1 MQGRSRVGKLNFFF
15 ASSKR
20 ERFQRAMYVDWNKY
34 RIPINRRI
42 DRILS
47 PVYVSEVVGTFFLV
61 LTVCLNVFND
71 ASDETLKRT
80 LRPLSIGMIL
90 MVMIFATG
98 DVSGGHYN
106 PAVTVSIHLTHPQT
120 VSFNKAVRYIIA
132 QTIGGITAALLGGWI
147 MGNTETLSPG
157 ENRTAFDAMS
167 AEVFFAMALCFVVLN
182 VATTKQDA
190 KNSYFGIAIGF
201 TVAAAAYAIGP
212 VSGCALNPAV
222 SFSVMMA
229 HFINT
234 GTGLSYIVVYLG
246 TPMIGAFLASSLFKI
261 IRRAEFEYVTASD
274 GVKPTSS
281 VPSN

>member
-1 MQGRSRVGKLNFFF
+1 MI
-15 ASSKR
+15 
-20 ERFQRAMYVDWNKY
+20 DWNKF
-34 RIPINRRI
+34 RIPISSRI
-42 DRILS
+42 DRIIS
-47 PVYVSEVVGTFFLV
+47 PVYVSEVIGTFFLV
-61 LTVCLNVFND
+61 LTVCLNVFNN
-71 ASDETLKRT
+71 ASDEVLKKT

-98 DVSGGHYN
+98 GISGGHYN
-106 PAVTVSIHLTHPQT
+106 PAVTVCIHLTHPET
-120 VSFNKAVRYIIA
+120 LSFRKAVRYIVA
-132 QTIGGITAALLGGWI
+132 QTLGGLTAALLGGWI

-190 KNSYFGIAIGF
+190 NNSYFGVAIGF

-229 HFINT
+229 HFLKT
-234 GTGLSYIVVYLG
+234 RTGLSYIVVYLG
-246 TPMIGAFLASSLFKI
+246 TPMIGAYLASSLFKV
-261 IRRAEFEYVTASD
+261 IRGAEFDVQASPYVRDSD
-274 GVKPTSS
+274 QGKISTTSS
-281 VPSN
+281 ATN